1 MIALKLTLSTFVALA
16 VYSILSFHEGLAIAA
31 ALMLGSY
38 LISRDF
44 GGHTSKR
51 PILLFLALAPSYIII
66 QLTLGEVQ
74 LDKVV
79 STLIGLLHYLL
90 IATVLALLFSAIVQ
104 GALYFSTKKI
114 NWGMYFN
121 EVKKSIVCIIMFK
134 ILFTLLGY

>member
-1 MIALKLTLSTFVALA
+1 MIALKITLSTFVALA

-44 GGHTSKR
+44 EGHTSKR

-74 LDKVV
+74 LDKVLI
-79 STLIGLLHYLL
+79 TLVGLLHYLL
-90 IATVLALLFSAIVQ
+90 VATVLAFLFSAIIQ
-104 GALYFSTKKI
+104 GALYLSTRKI
-114 NWGMYFN
+114 NWSMYFN
-121 EVKKSIVCIIMFK
+121 EVKNFIASMVMFK